1 MSERK
6 PVLIQ
11 AKKACQRVKRKHVTL
26 WKTLS
31 IVLAVV
37 MVLSGVLKVVLG
49 IFDNTVAAFVGGTFW
64 ELVNEDASAQ
74 YFTPDFAT
82 AEEMTA
88 RGEALCHQVEAEGA
102 VLLMNNG
109 ALPLDKGSGVSCF
122 STSSVNLV
130 YGGTGSG
137 NIDASTADNLR
148 SALMCR
154 KTGRAGWKRSS
165 C

>member
-37 MVLSGVLKVVLG
+37 MVLSGVLNVVLG

-74 YFTPDFAT
+74 NFTPDFAT
-82 AEEMTA
+82 PEEMTD
-88 RGEALCHQVEAEGA
+88 RGEAL
-102 VLLMNNG
+102 
-109 ALPLDKGSGVSCF
+109 
-122 STSSVNLV
+122 
-130 YGGTGSG
+130 
-137 NIDASTADNLR
+137 
-148 SALMCR
+148 
-154 KTGRAGWKRSS
+154 
-165 C
+165 

>member
-37 MVLSGVLKVVLG
+37 MVLSGVLNVVLG

-64 ELVNEDASAQ
+64 ELENEDASAQ
-74 YFTPDFAT
+74 PQRKPKRFI
-82 AEEMTA
+82 
-88 RGEALCHQVEAEGA
+88 
-102 VLLMNNG
+102 
-109 ALPLDKGSGVSCF
+109 
-122 STSSVNLV
+122 TSRMIR
-130 YGGTGSG
+130 T
-137 NIDASTADNLR
+137 
-148 SALMCR
+148 
-154 KTGRAGWKRSS
+154 KTTWTS
-165 C
+165 